1 MVDMTNVLFLGGN
14 RYFGRLVLHKLL
26 KKNYNIYLINRN
38 SKKEKIQNKNLIHIC
53 CDRGKLDKIKNLF
66 DNVTFDYVFDNIAY
80 KLKDVKTLHKLLHGK
95 R

>member
-53 CDRGKLDKIKNLF
+53 CDRGKLDKIKKRL
-66 DNVTFDYVFDNIAY
+66 NIRFSSIN
-80 KLKDVKTLHKLLHGK
+80 KVLLQLCQLSY
-95 R
+95 